1 MTKAILF
8 DFGGVITES
17 PFQAFNVFER
27 ERGIP
32 NDFIRTLNST
42 HHDSNAW
49 ARLERGEIT
58 PDQFDEIFREEALK
72 SGQDIGGL
80 EILKLVFTPVR
91 TSMVSL
97 IKTYK
102 KDYEVACLTNNF
114 PRTKRLEQLVGIQ
127 RLNGWEIIFKEFSY
141 VIESAKIGYRKP
153 EKKFF
158 EISCDIIGVAPA
170 DTVFLDDIGSNLKPA
185 RLMGMKTIKVTSE
198 NQAIADLTTALKED
212 EVIRQ

>member
-17 PFQAFNVFER
+17 PFDAFNVFER

-32 NDFIRTLNST
+32 NNFIRTLNST

-72 SGQDIGGL
+72 SGEDIGGL
-80 EILKLVFTPVR
+80 EVLKLVFTPIR
-91 TSMVSL
+91 PSMIQL
-97 IKTYK
+97 IQTYK
-102 KDYEVACLTNNF
+102 KDYQVACLTNNF
-114 PRTKRLEQLVGIQ
+114 PRTKKLEQLVGIQ
-127 RLNGWEIIFKEFSY
+127 RLNGWERIFKEFSY
-141 VIESAKIGYRKP
+141 VIESAKVGYRKP

-158 EISCDIIGVAPA
+158 EIACSTIGVSPEN
-170 DTVFLDDIGSNLKPA
+170 TVFLDDIGSNLKPA
-185 RLMGMKTIKVTSE
+185 KLMGMKTIKVTSE
-198 NQAIADLTTALKED
+198 NQAIADLRIALKEG
-212 EVIRQ
+212 

>member
-1 MTKAILF
+1 MRKAILF

-17 PFQAFNVFER
+17 PFEAFNVFER

-32 NDFIRTLNST
+32 DNFIRTLNST
-42 HHDSNAW
+42 HHDANAW

-97 IKTYK
+97 IQTYK
-102 KDYEVACLTNNF
+102 KEYQVACLTNNF
-114 PRTKRLEQLVGIQ
+114 PRTKRLEQLVGTQ
-127 RLNGWEIIFKEFSY
+127 RLDGWDEIFGEFPY

-153 EKKFF
+153 EKQFF
-158 EISCDIIGVAPA
+158 KIACRTIGVSPENAI
-170 DTVFLDDIGSNLKPA
+170 FLDDIGSNLKPA
-185 RLMGMKTIKVTSE
+185 KLMGMKTIKVTSE
-198 NQAIADLTTALKED
+198 NQAIADLRAALKKG
-212 EVIRQ
+212 